1 MDTEGTEVRTAI
13 EPRAAGTPVEM
24 AAPQDDVSWLFHQA
38 LGRSSG
44 RGRWRPR
51 AARLGAILLAVLVCL
66 VVALGVGAWPA
77 LWSRIHTNAGRSAIG
92 QRATV
97 GNMKRGAAL
106 ASPTESPG
114 VPVTPGPVASPV
126 TSARPGAPSPAAARA
141 AAGSSSAPPIVG
153 GATAAAPTAVAT
165 GTATATPLPAVTW
178 AHGEWAGPGAG
189 CCYQQG
195 GSWTNGSRGGEP
207 GFSGPIRWTTSTSAW
222 ADWSLGNPSGGLRW
236 DQVRVYVWIPNTM
249 AGAWVRYTVTA
260 TQGSAQRQYTF
271 DVPQQELQG
280 PYLLGIFSAGTPT
293 QRTGSIWVHMTY
305 LRPYTGPAADAT
317 CVGGTTCTAM
327 AAAQVQFQWS

>member
-1 MDTEGTEVRTAI
+1 MGTEGTEGTTAV
-13 EPRAAGTPVEM
+13 EPRAVGTPPVEWE
-24 AAPQDDVSWLFHQA
+24 APQDDVGRLFQETLERHSGRR
-38 LGRSSG
+38 GRSL
-44 RGRWRPR
+44 RTL
-51 AARLGAILLAVLVCL
+51 RLGAILLAVLVCL
-66 VVALGVGAWPA
+66 VAALGVGAWPG
-77 LWSRIHTNAGRSAIG
+77 LWSHVHVDTGRSAVG
-92 QRATV
+92 QIPAGSV
-97 GNMKRGAAL
+97 NRGAVP
-106 ASPTESPG
+106 ASPGRAPG
-114 VPVTPGPVASPV
+114 VEAPGPVASPAVPPHPAISLPAGV
-126 TSARPGAPSPAAARA
+126 TPAA
-141 AAGSSSAPPIVG
+141 GPSSTPPPVG
-153 GATAAAPTAVAT
+153 GPSTATP
-165 GTATATPLPAVTW
+165 TATPLPPVTW
-178 AHGEWAGPGAG
+178 AHREWAGPGAG

-236 DQVRVYVWIPNTM
+236 DEVRVYVWIPNTM